1 MFLLVD
7 GLQRHRVRLHTSC
20 LVSEIKHAPLIPHP
34 AAYIPHAKT
43 TVSAGTLKP
52 ARAGVERMLPMSGL
66 VRVRRRSGEVVP
78 WQSAQGLVKIGRW
91 AAKDAEVNN
100 GRDSSH
106 APRMRGIATF
116 GGVGIG
122 DGYLAGAKE
131 V

>member
-1 MFLLVD
+1 MARKD
-7 GLQRHRVRLHTSC
+7 TEAGLHTSC

-66 VRVRRRSGEVVP
+66 VRVRRRSGEVCALAV
-78 WQSAQGLVKIGRW
+78 GRW

-106 APRMRGIATF
+106 APRMRGIATL
-116 GGVGIG
+116 VA
-122 DGYLAGAKE
+122 LE
-131 V
+131 